1 MDFFDVERF
10 GAKFAY
16 TMDGGFEGE
25 IEYEN
30 FNAAAAEIAVQGRN
44 IHPGYAKD
52 KMINAL
58 QVACEINALL
68 PAAQRPEH
76 TEGYEGFIIWSD
88 WKERSNGL
96 RWNTSSATIRTKKFK
111 AKKTL
116 SRRRRGAARREIRG
130 RRHPP
135 DAGRASTTTCA
146 KKSNRI
152 PK

>member
-96 RWNTSSATIRTKKFK
+96 RWNTSSATIRTKSSKRK
-111 AKKTL
+111 NAISPTPWRC
-116 SRRRRGAARREIRG
+116 SARNTG

-135 DAGRASTTTCA
+135 DAEGPVLQHAR